1 MDPLNTD
8 TLLIHRLSTAP
19 SVSVLT
25 GFYLVGQGALHLRT
39 GTSTGARFKLKILGV
54 FSKNI
59 HSGKFLFLFFTPK
72 TLVRLLILKEVTPSS
87 HRKMIKLLTFDNLFR
102 PLRHFR

>member
-19 SVSVLT
+19 SVSVLM

-39 GTSTGARFKLKILGV
+39 GTSRSARFKLKMLGV

-59 HSGKFLFLFFTPK
+59 HSGKFLFLFFYTKNVSTVIDTEKGYALFPSQNDK
-72 TLVRLLILKEVTPSS
+72 TS
-87 HRKMIKLLTFDNLFR
+87 HI
-102 PLRHFR
+102 